1 MASVRI
7 LHGVVSLYG
16 MQIGERAALMF
27 TAICRDLDRVFQRV
41 GLFTSSGSFVATS
54 VRIPT
59 TRWRVAKSEAV
70 RVATGRCYW
79 RNPPTGGSGCPG
91 LRDFPEEIKAII
103 E

>member
-1 MASVRI
+1 MASVQI

-41 GLFTSSGSFVATS
+41 DLFTSSGSFVATS

-59 TRWRVAKSEAV
+59 TR
-70 RVATGRCYW
+70 
-79 RNPPTGGSGCPG
+79 
-91 LRDFPEEIKAII
+91 
-103 E
+103 